1 MNFKTFFFN
10 VVQIIVLK
18 CLISPSRRCRHRL
31 SSWAAAAA
39 ATVIMAP
46 RSLRRFLKL
55 SGAVLAILFVTS
67 FVFPEL
73 GPAKILNRLHL
84 SLSRQTR

>member
-31 SSWAAAAA
+31 SSWAAAA
-39 ATVIMAP
+39 TVIMAP
-46 RSLRRFLKL
+46 RSLRRVLKL

-84 SLSRQTR
+84 SLSSQTR